1 MAKMNEQEEQSK
13 LVQLIGNNVPSIPLE
28 ILKTNSNNRANTVL
42 NPDIQLDLSP
52 DRKPSQKGWI
62 ETQTL
67 GTNWMINRMVR
78 KSIDLQDTI
87 PHPTSSVTRPKNI
100 IIYSE
105 MIIGLKLRLIIIRST
120 EYVRLRFPVVHDR
133 YEFGGSHERS
143 LDDLKARYYSI
154 CQNLIPHRPN
164 LLNSSSSTTTTHLI
178 EDPHKKQLIQ
188 SYHFDKQREIERKK
202 HVKSLLNRS
211 STQLKEEEFI
221 YIETRRLEQN
231 LLKKLKNRDELMK
244 VIGGF
249 QHHFLNE
256 MKFWPI
262 VEPSPTTLQLSRQA
276 IINSHLNS
284 ANNLLLA
291 QQQTESGSR
300 VATNPVDKRHLT
312 TTDDVPNDEEMMS
325 MGYPSRGTDP
335 QIALANDKKHCIHR
349 SDSQPVQTGHCRTV
363 GLRSTRIT
371 LPKTVAA
378 STRISSVLSE
388 MQIPNLLA
396 YLPKPL
402 IMPTRQNVESYERL
416 ILATHQL
423 IDLRRIADRVDNDLK
438 AHRKKKDSLLVSHI
452 NPSSSSS
459 VDLIQPHTEID
470 NHTPPPPPPAD
481 TKPLIESD
489 LPPTRIPDPSSDL
502 PKSSSS
508 LINKKRSASIG
519 SDSSSSSSTVDS
531 SSTTIPQQHQHQQ
544 RDRDLNLLVEKK
556 FESIDMRSSSSSSL
570 ACRVHIWQQFEAF
583 PIAFCPKHDTGKDE
597 GEKRNLLIRVGR
609 LDDKTPGKPL
619 RKCLEGHPRFARPT
633 TRFHGDLS
641 EAAPMVNVPSSS
653 TGRRGDERHY
663 VQNINDPLDKL
674 FWGTCLATAVHST
687 SFEPT
692 DPHRHQLVRRQER
705 PLPAVI
711 PPKNGDAANGT
722 VRCGHSFATKNPEKQ
737 PGWSSCR
744 DYAGTSLYCPT
755 EQCHIGLPTDTPITA
770 PVINRFAF
778 QNCERYSTADQL
790 IVATA
795 PVIGYMAHNANGVS
809 VVKGPADNV
818 YVCRWRES
826 NSINGVRPSW
836 DPLKII

>member
-1 MAKMNEQEEQSK
+1 MNEQEEQSK

-28 ILKTNSNNRANTVL
+28 ILKTNSNNRARHCPQPPPSNWISAPIE
-42 NPDIQLDLSP
+42 NPA
-52 DRKPSQKGWI
+52 RK
-62 ETQTL
+62 
-67 GTNWMINRMVR
+67 
-78 KSIDLQDTI
+78 D
-87 PHPTSSVTRPKNI
+87 
-100 IIYSE
+100 
-105 MIIGLKLRLIIIRST
+105 GLKLKHWVRTDDQQVYRFARYNTTSNVFSYTT
-120 EYVRLRFPVVHDR
+120 EEYYHLLRDDHWTKAETDYLFDLLNTYDLRFPVVHDR

-349 SDSQPVQTGHCRTV
+349 SDSQPIQTGHCRTV

-416 ILATHQL
+416 ILATNQL

-459 VDLIQPHTEID
+459 VDLIQPSTEID
-470 NHTPPPPPPAD
+470 NPPPLPPAD
-481 TKPLIESD
+481 TKPLIESN
-489 LPPTRIPDPSSDL
+489 LPPTQIPDPSSDL

-531 SSTTIPQQHQHQQ
+531 SSTTIPQQQHQQ
-544 RDRDLNLLVEKK
+544 HQQ
-556 FESIDMRSSSSSSL
+556 SGSQSSS
-570 ACRVHIWQQFEAF
+570 R
-583 PIAFCPKHDTGKDE
+583 KK
-597 GEKRNLLIRVGR
+597 IR
-609 LDDKTPGKPL
+609 
-619 RKCLEGHPRFARPT
+619 
-633 TRFHGDLS
+633 
-641 EAAPMVNVPSSS
+641 
-653 TGRRGDERHY
+653 
-663 VQNINDPLDKL
+663 IN
-674 FWGTCLATAVHST
+674 
-687 SFEPT
+687 
-692 DPHRHQLVRRQER
+692 
-705 PLPAVI
+705 
-711 PPKNGDAANGT
+711 
-722 VRCGHSFATKNPEKQ
+722 
-737 PGWSSCR
+737 
-744 DYAGTSLYCPT
+744 
-755 EQCHIGLPTDTPITA
+755 
-770 PVINRFAF
+770 
-778 QNCERYSTADQL
+778 
-790 IVATA
+790 
-795 PVIGYMAHNANGVS
+795 
-809 VVKGPADNV
+809 
-818 YVCRWRES
+818 
-826 NSINGVRPSW
+826 
-836 DPLKII
+836 